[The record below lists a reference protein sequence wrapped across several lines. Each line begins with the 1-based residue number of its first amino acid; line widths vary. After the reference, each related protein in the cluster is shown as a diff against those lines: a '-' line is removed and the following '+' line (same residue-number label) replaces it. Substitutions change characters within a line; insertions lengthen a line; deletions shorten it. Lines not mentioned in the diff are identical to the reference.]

1 VVLKAHV
8 LIRAAPFYR
17 REAFCS
23 GLKRAGC
30 EVLDQPPGKPGPGTL
45 LVIWNR
51 YNWTHDV
58 ALQVERAGGTVW
70 VAENGYLGA
79 GGTSPKFDV
88 HPGGPKPHHYYALA
102 RGFHNGRGTWPEGDG
117 SRFAKLGVELKPWR
131 QTGEHI
137 LICPNR
143 SFGVGAQ
150 VMHPDWA
157 VRTQA
162 RIQKHTK
169 RPVRIR
175 NHPGNDAP
183 KRKLAEDLANAWAV
197 VAWSSGAAVH
207 ALAAG
212 IPTYIE
218 APWQILKGAAASG
231 HIEAPTCPERAPHF
245 ERMAWAQWQVSEI
258 ESGEACRSLL
268 SAAG

>member
-1 VVLKAHV
+1 MRAHV
-8 LIRAAPFYR
+8 LIRPAPWYR
-17 REAFCS
+17 REAFCA
-23 GLKRAGC
+23 GLKRCGI
-30 EVLDQPPGKPGPGTL
+30 EVQTQQPARPGPDTL

-51 YNWTHDV
+51 YAGNHELAT
-58 ALQVERAGGTVW
+58 QVEKAGGTVW

-88 HPGGPKPHHYYALA
+88 HPGGPKAHHYYALA
-102 RGFHNGRGTWPEGDG
+102 QGFHNGRGTWPQGGPE
-117 SRFAKLGVELKPWR
+117 RFNILGVELKPWR
-131 QTGEHI
+131 TEGEHI

-157 VRTQA
+157 TRTA
-162 RIQKHTK
+162 ERIKKHTK

-183 KRKLAEDLANAWAV
+183 KRTLTEDLANAWAV
-197 VAWSSGAAVH
+197 VVWSSGAAVH

-218 APWQILKGAAASG
+218 APWQILKGAAALG
-231 HIEAPTCPERAPHF
+231 HIEAPTCPQRAPFF
-245 ERMAWAQWQVSEI
+245 ERMAWAQWTVAEI
-258 ESGEACRSLL
+258 ESGDAARHLL

>member
-1 VVLKAHV
+1 MKAHV
-8 LIRAAPFYR
+8 LIRSQPWYR
-17 REAFCS
+17 RSAFCT
-23 GLKRAGC
+23 GLKRAGLA
-30 EVLDQPPGKPGPGTL
+30 VVDHAPVKPERTTL

-51 YNWTHDV
+51 YAGNHELAT
-58 ALQVERAGGTVW
+58 QVEKAGGTVW

-88 HPGGPKPHHYYALA
+88 HPGGPKAHHYYALA
-102 RGFHNGRGTWPEGDG
+102 RGFHNGRGTWPQGGPE
-117 SRFAKLGVELKPWR
+117 RFNILGVELKPWR
-131 QTGEHI
+131 TEGEHI

-157 VRTQA
+157 TRTA
-162 RIQKHTK
+162 ERIKKHTK

-183 KRKLAEDLANAWAV
+183 KRTLTEDLANAWAV
-197 VAWSSGAAVH
+197 VVWSSGAAVH

-218 APWQILKGAAASG
+218 APWQILKGAAALG
-231 HIEAPTCPERAPHF
+231 HIEAPTCPQRAPFF
-245 ERMAWAQWQVSEI
+245 ERMAWAQWTVAEI
-258 ESGEACRSLL
+258 ESGDAARHLL
-268 SAAG
+268 SATG